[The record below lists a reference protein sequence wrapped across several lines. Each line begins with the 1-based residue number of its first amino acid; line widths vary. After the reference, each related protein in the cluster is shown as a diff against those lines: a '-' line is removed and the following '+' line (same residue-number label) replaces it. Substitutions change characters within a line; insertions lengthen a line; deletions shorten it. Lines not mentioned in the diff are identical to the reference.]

1 MKKGVFDALMMNSL
15 EASQS
20 LYFPEEEIAL
30 EARNA
35 NLDKFLRI
43 NKSSIFIGEKSA
55 TEPVLIYSML
65 DNYQDTL
72 NMYGDLIK
80 RRSNL
85 IVNKL
90 RLYYMPKFIR
100 MKVINRTVISNLAP
114 EMNNIK
120 KVRADYGL
128 QNVTN
133 LEPMIKTNM
142 STVVDLSWVIQA
154 IKEKTIDINLRL
166 NKKYRGILLEILK
179 QEITKI
185 PGYEN
190 NIVYFKYP
198 FIRDTGMKLSIIE
211 GKMQPLFRPSLLFIE
226 WFYNEPDAFK
236 QFLTDNKLTFVFEGQ
251 DRKIM
256 ILSGKPNYVN
266 MMQFKPKFVLRNLH
280 MLDGAK
286 EEDIMLDTEM
296 HNELKN
302 EEGGLIIHYDDD
314 VYENPK
320 IPVIN
325 DPEPSKLTQTDTID
339 DKSISAK
346 DEVRKEN
353 GYVKA
358 PKPEVVKEEPKIV
371 TTGKPSILHEPKKPI
386 KPEDSI
392 NTNTKKQ
399 KETYDRYKK
408 DNLDEVDVILD
419 KDNNSITVDDDEP
432 VKTVA
437 DIKKKQNT
445 PEKVIN
451 ADEIEEVDVSED
463 DLDAI
468 NGINKAE
475 VKFNNEELTDD
486 IIDIEIADSNASKK
500 AVVKDYFKIIED
512 SKLSKEDK
520 AEELLEVH
528 NYTNLKESVET
539 PQIKEQRLN
548 MMKSYNK
555 NIEDSIDIIKTHKL
569 REKSLGVSDTN
580 SPYNKSSTFRLNEQ
594 YKESLQD
601 IDLENIL
608 KAPMN
613 FSYPILLKSWKKK
626 DISSREFKGYE
637 LELEYESHNGEPL
650 KFNIIVPETLEG
662 GNLFIGGNNKLLL
675 LQNSSKPVIKQD
687 NTVIVTTAYNKSIIE
702 LSGVY
707 LNTRLKLVVETIRR
721 FINQRK
727 NTGVRVKTT
736 TDLGDFIYNNLVS
749 INLVH
754 LNKHFSGILTENIN
768 LDFRGIKVHEKDGN
782 SYLGTYFGK
791 DVFHNPDDDIIL
803 FNGKKYDSLT
813 FVANII
819 KTMDEKLWDKCLK
832 TSTTN
837 SYISVP
843 TATIMGKHL
852 PVVVVI
858 LCAIPLK
865 ELLERMKKENKLE
878 YWIVNKKSIP
888 ERMKNNANFGI
899 IEFKDQYIVLKYNNL
914 LNELIF
920 GFLTHYDF
928 TQYDEFDITNLLREL
943 TGNSNTAIYLDN
955 FVDAFIDPITKRVCE
970 SYNIPSDF
978 AGIFIYAISLFTSYK
993 VVYKS
998 DIRNYRLSTQ
1008 EETIMRILYSAIA
1021 KPMSEAVAR
1030 MKRGARP
1037 RIEIKPTAILET
1049 LNNMPTMSEANGLSA
1064 FRNIV
1069 ESNDVSI
1076 RGYNG
1081 INEERAYNTRL
1092 RMFNVNNFG
1101 TETCGTSYNRNAGIT
1116 KQLPFDA
1123 TVKDLTGEYEHHNN
1137 AKELTNASADG
1148 FIDAF
1153 VPYSSSD
1160 HAVRRL
1166 MQYGQFK
1173 HIRPVVGADPM
1184 YVSTRADEAA
1194 VAMSNK
1200 HAYTAKANG
1209 KIVSVDD
1216 KFIKIKYDDGKV
1228 DAISLDNVQRN
1239 SDKGYYLKND
1249 FILNDKFKLG
1259 SKVRPGDIIAYNPES
1274 FKKKPTGEIS
1284 LAAGALVWVLTCD
1297 SEAVWEDSCLPFDN
1311 LSNKLASKIVKRVA
1325 RIIDLNTEIRDWNI
1339 DIGST
1344 TMPDTV
1350 LYKYKILTDDTTI
1363 NEMFMNAENLS
1374 LKEVTAHHAGTIV
1387 DIRVYYREGR
1397 NVVMSPSVRKFIT
1410 ALNSVHTVRSK
1421 MDNLDDVSDNF
1432 TKSVLDKRPQK
1443 LTQGKQSKINGD
1455 ILEDGKMLIE
1465 YSIEFIN
1472 KLGTADKVVLDRAL
1486 KGEPTMIE
1494 RDNVAPVGAET
1505 GRKCSL
1511 MYSTYSVLARMCGG
1525 LELHGELLS
1534 ILMHVACKNRHI
1546 LGIPA
1551 EPGSILD
1558 YKSSKEVI
1566 TGKYKYRKKR

>member
-15 EASQS
+15 EANQS

-120 KVRADYGL
+120 KLRADYGL

-320 IPVIN
+320 IPVVN
-325 DPEPSKLTQTDTID
+325 DPEPAKLTQTDKID

-346 DEVRKEN
+346 DEIRKDN

-358 PKPEVVKEEPKIV
+358 PKPEIVNEEPKIV

-399 KETYDRYKK
+399 KEAYDRYKK

-432 VKTVA
+432 IKTVA

-675 LQNSSKPVIKQD
+675 LQNTSKPVIKQD

-768 LDFRGIKVHEKDGN
+768 LDFRGIKGHEKDGN

-791 DVFHNPDDDIIL
+791 DVFHNPDDDVIL

-819 KTMDEKLWDKCLK
+819 KTIDEKLWDKCLK

-978 AGIFIYAISLFTSYK
+978 AGIFIYAVSLFTSYK

-1123 TVKDLTGEYEHHNN
+1123 TVKDLTGDYEHHDN

-1397 NVVMSPSVRKFIT
+1397 NVIMSPSVRKFIT

-1551 EPGSILD
+1551 ESGSILD

-1566 TGKYKYRKKR
+1566 TGKYKHRKK

>member
-15 EASQS
+15 EANQS

-286 EEDIMLDTEM
+286 EEDIMLDAEM

-320 IPVIN
+320 IPVVN
-325 DPEPSKLTQTDTID
+325 DPEPAKLTQTDKID

-371 TTGKPSILHEPKKPI
+371 TTGKPSILHEPKKLI

-392 NTNTKKQ
+392 NANTKKQ
-399 KETYDRYKK
+399 KEAYDRYKK

-555 NIEDSIDIIKTHKL
+555 NIEDSIDIIKKHKL

-768 LDFRGIKVHEKDGN
+768 LDFRGIKGHEKDGN

-791 DVFHNPDDDIIL
+791 EVYHNPDDDIIL

-1123 TVKDLTGEYEHHNN
+1123 TVKDLTGDYEHHDN

-1200 HAYTAKANG
+1200 HAYTAKSNG

-1397 NVVMSPSVRKFIT
+1397 NVIMSPSVRKFIT

-1566 TGKYKYRKKR
+1566 TGKYKHRKK

>member
-15 EASQS
+15 EANQS

-302 EEGGLIIHYDDD
+302 EEGGLVIHYDDD

-320 IPVIN
+320 IPVVN
-325 DPEPSKLTQTDTID
+325 DPEPAKLTQTDKID

-371 TTGKPSILHEPKKPI
+371 ATGKPSILHEPKKPI

-399 KETYDRYKK
+399 KEAYDRYKK

-512 SKLSKEDK
+512 NKLSKEDK

-555 NIEDSIDIIKTHKL
+555 NIEDSIDIIKKHKL

-613 FSYPILLKSWKKK
+613 FSYPILLKNWKKK

-768 LDFRGIKVHEKDGN
+768 LDFRGIKGHEKDGN

-791 DVFHNPDDDIIL
+791 DIFHNPDDDIIL

-1037 RIEIKPTAILET
+1037 RIEIKSTAILET

-1076 RGYNG
+1076 RGHNG

-1123 TVKDLTGEYEHHNN
+1123 TVKDLTGDYEHHDN

-1350 LYKYKILTDDTTI
+1350 LYKYKILTDDSTI

-1397 NVVMSPSVRKFIT
+1397 NVTMSPSVRKFIT

-1566 TGKYKYRKKR
+1566 TGKYKHRKK

>member
-15 EASQS
+15 EANQS

-302 EEGGLIIHYDDD
+302 EEGGLVIHYDDD

-353 GYVKA
+353 GYAKA
-358 PKPEVVKEEPKIV
+358 PKPEIVKEEPKIV

-399 KETYDRYKK
+399 KEAYDRYKK

-432 VKTVA
+432 IKTVA

-500 AVVKDYFKIIED
+500 AAVKDYFKIIED

>member
-15 EASQS
+15 EANQS
-20 LYFPEEEIAL
+20 LYIPDEEIAL

-251 DRKIM
+251 DRKLM

-302 EEGGLIIHYDDD
+302 EECGLIIHYDDD

-320 IPVIN
+320 IPVVN
-325 DPEPSKLTQTDTID
+325 DPEPAKLTQTDKID

-346 DEVRKEN
+346 DEIRKEN

-399 KETYDRYKK
+399 KEAYDRYKK

-675 LQNSSKPVIKQD
+675 LQNTSKPVIKQD

-768 LDFRGIKVHEKDGN
+768 LDFRGIKGHEKDGN

-791 DVFHNPDDDIIL
+791 DVYHNPDDDIIL

-819 KTMDEKLWDKCLK
+819 KTIDEKLWDKCLK

-1123 TVKDLTGEYEHHNN
+1123 TVKDLTGDYEHHDN

-1200 HAYTAKANG
+1200 HAYTAKSNG

-1397 NVVMSPSVRKFIT
+1397 NVTMSPSVRKFIT

-1566 TGKYKYRKKR
+1566 TGKYKHRKK

>member
-20 LYFPEEEIAL
+20 LYIPDEEIAL

-320 IPVIN
+320 IPVVN
-325 DPEPSKLTQTDTID
+325 DPEPAKLTQIDKID

-399 KETYDRYKK
+399 KEAYDRYKK

-432 VKTVA
+432 IKTVA

-500 AVVKDYFKIIED
+500 AAVKDYFKIIED

-675 LQNSSKPVIKQD
+675 LQNTSKPVIKQD

-736 TDLGDFIYNNLVS
+736 ADLGDFIYNNLVS

-768 LDFRGIKVHEKDGN
+768 LDFRGIKGHENDGN

-1123 TVKDLTGEYEHHNN
+1123 TVKDLTGDYEHHDN

-1397 NVVMSPSVRKFIT
+1397 NVTMSPSVRKFIT

-1421 MDNLDDVSDNF
+1421 MDNLDDISDNF

-1566 TGKYKYRKKR
+1566 TGKYKHRKK

>member
-15 EASQS
+15 EANQS
-20 LYFPEEEIAL
+20 LYIPDEEIAL

-226 WFYNEPDAFK
+226 WFYNEPDTFK

-302 EEGGLIIHYDDD
+302 EEGGLVIHYDDD

-320 IPVIN
+320 IPVVN
-325 DPEPSKLTQTDTID
+325 DPEPAKLTQTDKID

-371 TTGKPSILHEPKKPI
+371 TTGKSSILHEPKKPI

-399 KETYDRYKK
+399 KEAYDRYKK

-437 DIKKKQNT
+437 DIKKKQNK

-569 REKSLGVSDTN
+569 KEKSLGVSDTN

-675 LQNSSKPVIKQD
+675 LQNTSKPVIKQD

-1566 TGKYKYRKKR
+1566 TGKYKHRKK

>member
-15 EASQS
+15 EANQS

-320 IPVIN
+320 IPVVN
-325 DPEPSKLTQTDTID
+325 DPEPAKLTQTDKID

-358 PKPEVVKEEPKIV
+358 PKPEAVKEEPKIV

-399 KETYDRYKK
+399 KEAYDRYKK

-432 VKTVA
+432 IKTVA

-468 NGINKAE
+468 NGINTAE

-486 IIDIEIADSNASKK
+486 IIDIEIDDSNASKK
-500 AVVKDYFKIIED
+500 AAVKDYFKIIED

-569 REKSLGVSDTN
+569 REKSLGVTDTN

-594 YKESLQD
+594 YKENLQD

-675 LQNSSKPVIKQD
+675 LQNTSKPVIKQD

-727 NTGVRVKTT
+727 NIGVRVKTT

-768 LDFRGIKVHEKDGN
+768 LDFRGIKGHEKDGN

-791 DVFHNPDDDIIL
+791 NVYHNPDDDVIL

-1076 RGYNG
+1076 RGHNG

-1123 TVKDLTGEYEHHNN
+1123 TVKDLTGEYEHHDN

-1209 KIVSVDD
+1209 KIVNIDD

-1350 LYKYKILTDDTTI
+1350 LYKYKILTDDSTI

-1397 NVVMSPSVRKFIT
+1397 NVTMSPSVRKFIT

-1432 TKSVLDKRPQK
+1432 IKSVLDKRPQK

-1534 ILMHVACKNRHI
+1534 ILIHVACKNRHI

-1566 TGKYKYRKKR
+1566 TGKYKHRKK

>member
-1 MKKGVFDALMMNSL
+1 MEKGVFNALMMNSL
-15 EASQS
+15 EASQT
-20 LYFPEEEIAL
+20 LYNPNEEIAL

-65 DNYQDTL
+65 DTYQDTL

-100 MKVINRTVISNLAP
+100 MKVINRTVVANLAS
-114 EMNNIK
+114 EMNSIK
-120 KVRADYGL
+120 KMRADYGL

-133 LEPMIKTNM
+133 LPTMVKTNM
-142 STVVDLSWVIQA
+142 STVVDLSWVINA
-154 IKEKTIDINLRL
+154 IRDKTVNINLRL
-166 NKKYRGILLEILK
+166 NKKYRTILLEILK

-236 QFLTDNKLTFVFEGQ
+236 QFLTDYKLTFVFEGQ
-251 DRKIM
+251 DRKLM

-286 EEDIMLDTEM
+286 EEDIMLDSEM

-302 EEGGLIIHYDDD
+302 EEGGLIIRYDDD

-320 IPVIN
+320 IPVVN
-325 DPEPSKLTQTDTID
+325 GTEPEDLTKTDTID
-339 DKSISAK
+339 DKKISVK
-346 DEVRKEN
+346 DEVRRGN

-358 PKPEVVKEEPKIV
+358 PKPEVVKEEPKTV
-371 TTGKPSILHEPKKPI
+371 ATGKPSILHEPKVPI
-386 KPEDSI
+386 KPEDSLQP
-392 NTNTKKQ
+392 NSKKQ
-399 KETYDRYKK
+399 KEAYDRYKK

-437 DIKKKQNT
+437 DIKNKQNK

-451 ADEIEEVDVSED
+451 ADEIEENDVSED

-475 VKFNNEELTDD
+475 VRFNNEEITDD

-500 AVVKDYFKIIED
+500 AAVKDYFKIIED
-512 SKLSKEDK
+512 KNLSKEDK

-594 YKESLQD
+594 YKENLQD

-608 KAPMN
+608 KSPMN
-613 FSYPILLKSWKKK
+613 FSYPILLKNWKKK

-675 LQNSSKPVIKQD
+675 LQNTSKPVIKQD

-754 LNKHFSGILTENIN
+754 LNKHFSGVLTENIN
-768 LDFRGIKVHEKDGN
+768 LDFRGIKGHEKDGN

-791 DVFHNPDDDIIL
+791 DVYHSPDDDVIL

-813 FVANII
+813 FIANII

-852 PVVVVI
+852 PVVVVV

-865 ELLERMKKENKLE
+865 ELLERMKNENKLE

-978 AGIFIYAISLFTSYK
+978 AGIFIYAVSLFTSYK

-998 DIRNYRLSTQ
+998 DIRNYRLSIQ

-1049 LNNMPTMSEANGLSA
+1049 LNNLPTMSEANGLSA

-1123 TVKDLTGEYEHHNN
+1123 TVKDLTGEYEHHDN
-1137 AKELTNASADG
+1137 AKELTSASADG

-1209 KIVSVDD
+1209 KIISIDD
-1216 KFIKIKYDDGKV
+1216 KFIKVKYDDGKI

-1350 LYKYKILTDDTTI
+1350 LYKYKILTDDSTI

-1421 MDNLDDVSDNF
+1421 MGNIDDVSDNF
-1432 TKSVLDKRPQK
+1432 TKSILDKRPQK

-1525 LELHGELLS
+1525 LELNGELLS

-1546 LGIPA
+1546 LGVPA

-1566 TGKYKYRKKR
+1566 TGKYKYRKK

>member
-15 EASQS
+15 EANQS

-320 IPVIN
+320 IPVVN
-325 DPEPSKLTQTDTID
+325 DPEPAKLTQTDKID

-358 PKPEVVKEEPKIV
+358 PKPEIVKEEPKIV
-371 TTGKPSILHEPKKPI
+371 TTGKPNILHEPKKPI

-399 KETYDRYKK
+399 KEAYDRYKK

-432 VKTVA
+432 IKTVA

-548 MMKSYNK
+548 MMKSYNR

-768 LDFRGIKVHEKDGN
+768 LDFRGIKGHEKDGN

-1123 TVKDLTGEYEHHNN
+1123 TVKDLTGDYEHHNN

-1200 HAYTAKANG
+1200 HAYTAKSNG

-1397 NVVMSPSVRKFIT
+1397 NVTMSPSVRKFIT

-1551 EPGSILD
+1551 EPRSILD

-1566 TGKYKYRKKR
+1566 TGKYKHRKK

>member
-15 EASQS
+15 EANQS

-286 EEDIMLDTEM
+286 EEDIMLDAEM

-320 IPVIN
+320 IPVVN
-325 DPEPSKLTQTDTID
+325 DPEPAKLTQTDKID

-358 PKPEVVKEEPKIV
+358 PKPEVVKEDPKIV
-371 TTGKPSILHEPKKPI
+371 ATGKPSILHDPKKPI

-399 KETYDRYKK
+399 KEAYDRYKK

-768 LDFRGIKVHEKDGN
+768 LDFRGIKGHEKDGN

-928 TQYDEFDITNLLREL
+928 AQYDEFDITNLLREL

-1123 TVKDLTGEYEHHNN
+1123 TVKDLTGDYEHHDN

-1200 HAYTAKANG
+1200 HAYTAKSNG

-1397 NVVMSPSVRKFIT
+1397 NVIMSPSVRKFIT

-1566 TGKYKYRKKR
+1566 TGKYKHRKK

>member
-15 EASQS
+15 EANQS
-20 LYFPEEEIAL
+20 LYIPDEEIAL

-226 WFYNEPDAFK
+226 WFYNEPDTFK

-302 EEGGLIIHYDDD
+302 EEGGLVIHYDDD

-320 IPVIN
+320 IPVVN
-325 DPEPSKLTQTDTID
+325 DPEPSKLTQTDKID

-346 DEVRKEN
+346 DDVRKEN

-399 KETYDRYKK
+399 KEAYDRYKK

-432 VKTVA
+432 IKTVA

-675 LQNSSKPVIKQD
+675 LQNTSKPVIKQD

-768 LDFRGIKVHEKDGN
+768 LDFRGIKGHEKDGN

-791 DVFHNPDDDIIL
+791 DVYHNPDDDIIL

-858 LCAIPLK
+858 LCVIPLK

-955 FVDAFIDPITKRVCE
+955 FVDAFIDPIAKRVCE

-1123 TVKDLTGEYEHHNN
+1123 TVKDLTGDYEHHDN

-1397 NVVMSPSVRKFIT
+1397 NVTMSPSVRKFIT

-1421 MDNLDDVSDNF
+1421 MDNLDDISDNF

-1566 TGKYKYRKKR
+1566 TGRYKHRKK

>member
-1 MKKGVFDALMMNSL
+1 MNKSVFNALMMNSL
-15 EASQS
+15 EATNTLFNPDERIS
-20 LYFPEEEIAL
+20 L

-65 DNYQDTL
+65 NTYTDTL
-72 NMYGDLIK
+72 NMYGELIK
-80 RRSNL
+80 RKSNL

-100 MKVINRTVISNLAP
+100 MKVVNRTVISNLAA

-120 KVRADYGL
+120 KLRADYGL

-133 LEPMIKTNM
+133 LDSMIKTNM
-142 STVVDLSWVIQA
+142 STVVDLSWVINA
-154 IKEKTIDINLRL
+154 IKEKTLDINLKL
-166 NKKYRGILLEILK
+166 TKKYRLMLLDILK
-179 QEITKI
+179 QEITKVK
-185 PGYEN
+185 GYQN

-211 GKMQPLFRPSLLFIE
+211 GKMQSIFRPSMLFIE
-226 WFYNEPDAFK
+226 WFYNEPEKFK
-236 QFLTDNKLTFVFEGQ
+236 QFLTDNNLTFVFEGQ
-251 DRKIM
+251 NKKLM

-286 EEDIMLDTEM
+286 EEDIMLDAEM

-302 EEGGLIIHYDDD
+302 EDGGLIIHYDDE
-314 VYENPK
+314 VYENPLVNIDNDIEPTPQVNKDVKEVSSRNK
-320 IPVIN
+320 IV
-325 DPEPSKLTQTDTID
+325 
-339 DKSISAK
+339 KSEELKK
-346 DEVRKEN
+346 DEKTKTVT
-353 GYVKA
+353 
-358 PKPEVVKEEPKIV
+358 PEVH
-371 TTGKPSILHEPKKPI
+371 S
-386 KPEDSI
+386 SI
-392 NTNTKKQ
+392 NSNRNNRKD
-399 KETYDRYKK
+399 KEK
-408 DNLDEVDVILD
+408 LDEVDIILD
-419 KDNNSITVDDDEP
+419 KDNNSISVDDEEP
-432 VKTVA
+432 AKTVN
-437 DIKKKQNT
+437 DIKSKQNK
-445 PEKVIN
+445 PEKVVKS
-451 ADEIEEVDVSED
+451 DEIEDVDLSED
-463 DLDAI
+463 ELDEI
-468 NGINKAE
+468 NGINKSE
-475 VKFNNEELTDD
+475 LKFNNEDITDD
-486 IIDIEIADSNASKK
+486 VVDIEIADSNASKK
-500 AVVKDYFKIIED
+500 AVVKDYFKILED
-512 SKLSKEDK
+512 KNLSKEDK
-520 AEELLEVH
+520 AEQLLEVH

-539 PQIKEQRLN
+539 PQIKEQRIK

-555 NIEDSIDIIKTHKL
+555 SIEESIDIIKKHKL
-569 REKSLGVSDTN
+569 REKSLGVSDVN

-594 YKESLQD
+594 YKENLQD

-608 KAPMN
+608 KSPMN
-613 FSYPILLKSWKKK
+613 FSYPILLKNWKKK

-637 LELEYESHNGEPL
+637 LDLEYESHNGEPL

-675 LQNSSKPVIKQD
+675 LQNTSKPVIKQD

-702 LSGVY
+702 LNGVY
-707 LNTRLKLVVETIRR
+707 LSTRLKLVVETIKR

-727 NTGVRVKTT
+727 NSGVRVKTT

-754 LNKHFSGILTENIN
+754 LNKHYSGILTENIN
-768 LDFRGIKVHEKDGN
+768 LDFRGLKGHDKDGLT
-782 SYLGTYFGK
+782 YLGTYFSQE
-791 DVFHNPDDDIIL
+791 VYHSPDDDYIL
-803 FNGKKYDSLT
+803 FNNKKYDSLT
-813 FVANII
+813 FIANII
-819 KTMDEKLWDKCLK
+819 KTMDSKLWDKCLK

-865 ELLERMKKENKLE
+865 ELLDRLKTENNLE
-878 YWIVNKKSIP
+878 YWIVNKKSIE

-899 IEFKDQYIVLKYNNL
+899 IEFKDQYVVLKYNNL
-914 LNELIF
+914 LNELIL

-928 TQYDEFDITNLLREL
+928 TQYDEFDITNLLKEI
-943 TGNSNTAIYLDN
+943 TGNSNTAIYIDN
-955 FVDAFIDPITKRVCE
+955 FVDAFIDPITKRICE

-978 AGIFIYAISLFTSYK
+978 AGIFIYAVSLFTSYK

-1030 MKRGARP
+1030 IKRGARP
-1037 RIEIKPTAILET
+1037 RIEIKPTAVLET
-1049 LNNMPTMSEANGLSA
+1049 LNNLPTMSEANGLSA

-1069 ESNDVSI
+1069 ENNDVSI
-1076 RGYNG
+1076 RGHNG

-1116 KQLPFDA
+1116 KQLPFDS
-1123 TVKDLTGEYEHHNN
+1123 TIKDLTGDYEHHDN
-1137 AKELTNASADG
+1137 ASELTSASADG

-1194 VAMSNK
+1194 VAMSTK

-1209 KIVSVDD
+1209 EIVGIDD
-1216 KFIKIKYDDGKV
+1216 KFIKIKYDDGKI

-1259 SKVRPGDIIAYNPES
+1259 SKVHSGDIIAYNPES

-1297 SEAVWEDSCLPFDN
+1297 SEAVWEDSCLPFEN

-1339 DIGST
+1339 DIGSK

-1350 LYKYKILTDDTTI
+1350 LYKYKILTDDNTI

-1397 NVVMSPSVRKFIT
+1397 NVTMSPSVRKFIT

-1421 MDNLDDVSDNF
+1421 MGNLNDVSDNF
-1432 TKSVLDKRPQK
+1432 TKSLLDKRPQK
-1443 LTQGKQSKINGD
+1443 LTQGNQSKINGD

-1494 RDNVAPVGAET
+1494 SDSLAPIGAET

-1534 ILMHVACKNRHI
+1534 ILMHIACKNRHI

-1566 TGKYKYRKKR
+1566 TGNYKHRKK

>member
-15 EASQS
+15 EASNS
-20 LYFPEEEIAL
+20 LYIPEEEIAL

-65 DNYQDTL
+65 DTYQDTL

-100 MKVINRTVISNLAP
+100 MKVINRTVIANLAS

-120 KVRADYGL
+120 KMRADYGL

-133 LEPMIKTNM
+133 LPNMIKTNM
-142 STVVDLSWVIQA
+142 STVVDMSWIIQA

-166 NKKYRGILLEILK
+166 NKKYRTMLLEILK

-211 GKMQPLFRPSLLFIE
+211 GKMQPMFRPSMLFIE

-251 DRKIM
+251 DRKVM

-286 EEDIMLDTEM
+286 EEDIMLDAEM
-296 HNELKN
+296 HNELKD
-302 EEGGLIIHYDDD
+302 EEDGLVIHYDDE

-320 IPVIN
+320 VPVVN
-325 DPEPSKLTQTDTID
+325 DPEPTNLTKTDNID
-339 DKSISAK
+339 DKSKSVQ
-346 DEVRKEN
+346 DEK
-353 GYVKA
+353 VKA
-358 PKPEVVKEEPKIV
+358 GNIKPIRSNVIKPEDKTKVVTPEVAKAGNSNV
-371 TTGKPSILHEPKKPI
+371 VNEPKKPT
-386 KPEDSI
+386 KPG
-392 NTNTKKQ
+392 NQ
-399 KETYDRYKK
+399 KDDK
-408 DNLDEVDVILD
+408 LDEVDIILD
-419 KDNNSITVDDDEP
+419 KENNSIAVDDDEP
-432 VKTVA
+432 VKTV
-437 DIKKKQNT
+437 DDLKKKQNK
-445 PEKVIN
+445 PERVIDAN
-451 ADEIEEVDVSED
+451 DIDESANISED

-468 NGINKAE
+468 NGINRSE
-475 VKFNNEELTDD
+475 VKFNNEEITDD

-500 AVVKDYFKIIED
+500 AAVKDYFKVIED
-512 SKLSKEDK
+512 TKLSKEEK
-520 AEELLEVH
+520 AAELLEVH
-528 NYTNLKESVET
+528 NYSNLKDSVET
-539 PQIKEQRLN
+539 PQIKKQRIN
-548 MMKSYNK
+548 MIKSYNK
-555 NIEDSIDIIKTHKL
+555 SIEDSIDIIKKHKL

-613 FSYPILLKSWKKK
+613 FSYPILLKNWKKK

-675 LQNSSKPVIKQD
+675 LQNTSKPVIKQD
-687 NTVIVTTAYNKSIIE
+687 NTVVVTTAYNKSIIE
-702 LSGVY
+702 LNGVY
-707 LNTRLKLVVETIRR
+707 LSTRLKLVVETIKR

-754 LNKHFSGILTENIN
+754 LNKHYSGILTENIN
-768 LDFRGIKVHEKDGN
+768 LDFRGIKGHEKNGL

-791 DVFHNPDDDIIL
+791 EVYHSPDEDYIA

-813 FVANII
+813 FIANII
-819 KTMDEKLWDKCLK
+819 KTMDEKLWDKCMK
-832 TSTTN
+832 SSTTN

-865 ELLERMKKENKLE
+865 ELLERMKRDNKLE

-899 IEFKDQYIVLKYNNL
+899 IEFKDQYVVLKYNNL
-914 LNELIF
+914 LNELLF

-928 TQYDEFDITNLLREL
+928 TQYDEFDITNLLKEL
-943 TGNSNTAIYLDN
+943 TGNSNTAIYIDN

-978 AGIFIYAISLFTSYK
+978 AGIFIYAVSLFTSYK

-1008 EETIMRILYSAIA
+1008 EETIMRVLYSAIA

-1049 LNNMPTMSEANGLSA
+1049 LNNLPTMSEANGLSA

-1076 RGYNG
+1076 RGHNG
-1081 INEERAYNTRL
+1081 INEERAYNTKL

-1116 KQLPFDA
+1116 KQLPFDS
-1123 TVKDLTGEYEHHNN
+1123 TIKDLTGDYEHHDN
-1137 AKELTNASADG
+1137 AKDLTNASADG

-1200 HAYTAKANG
+1200 HAYTAKGNG
-1209 KIVSVDD
+1209 KIISVDD

-1228 DAISLDNVQRN
+1228 DAVSLDNVQRN

-1249 FILNDKFKLG
+1249 FIMNDKFKLG

-1297 SEAVWEDSCLPFDN
+1297 SEAVWEDSCLPFEN

-1339 DIGST
+1339 DIGSK

-1350 LYKYKILTDDTTI
+1350 LYKYKILTDDNTI

-1397 NVVMSPSVRKFIT
+1397 NVTMSPSVRKFIT

-1455 ILEDGKMLIE
+1455 IIDDGKMLIE

-1494 RDNVAPVGAET
+1494 SDSLAPVGAET

-1534 ILMHVACKNRHI
+1534 ILMHIACKNRHI

-1566 TGKYKYRKKR
+1566 SGKYRYRKK

>member
-1 MKKGVFDALMMNSL
+1 MQKGVFNALMMNSL
-15 EASQS
+15 EASQT
-20 LYFPEEEIAL
+20 LYNPNEEIAL

-65 DNYQDTL
+65 DTYQDTL

-100 MKVINRTVISNLAP
+100 MKVINRTVIANLAS
-114 EMNNIK
+114 EMNSIK
-120 KVRADYGL
+120 KMRADYGL

-133 LEPMIKTNM
+133 LPTMVKTNM
-142 STVVDLSWVIQA
+142 STVVDLSWVINA
-154 IKEKTIDINLRL
+154 IRDKTVNINLRL
-166 NKKYRGILLEILK
+166 NKKYRTILLEILK

-236 QFLTDNKLTFVFEGQ
+236 QFLTDYKLTFVFEGQ
-251 DRKIM
+251 DRKLM

-286 EEDIMLDTEM
+286 EEDIMLDSEM

-302 EEGGLIIHYDDD
+302 EEGGLIIQYDDD

-320 IPVIN
+320 IPVVN
-325 DPEPSKLTQTDTID
+325 GSEPENLTKTDTID
-339 DKSISAK
+339 DKKTSVK
-346 DEVRKEN
+346 DEVRRGN

-358 PKPEVVKEEPKIV
+358 PKPEIVKEEPIA
-371 TTGKPSILHEPKKPI
+371 TGRPSVLHEPKIPI
-386 KPEDSI
+386 KPEDSL
-392 NTNTKKQ
+392 NPNSKKQ
-399 KETYDRYKK
+399 KEAYDKYKK
-408 DNLDEVDVILD
+408 ENILDEVDTILD
-419 KDNNSITVDDDEP
+419 KDNNSITVDDEEP
-432 VKTVA
+432 IKTVA
-437 DIKKKQNT
+437 DIKNKQNK

-451 ADEIEEVDVSED
+451 ADEIEENDVSED

-475 VKFNNEELTDD
+475 VRFNNEEITDD

-500 AVVKDYFKIIED
+500 AAVKDYFKIIED
-512 SKLSKEDK
+512 KNLSKEDK

-548 MMKSYNK
+548 MMKAYNK

-594 YKESLQD
+594 YKENLQD

-608 KAPMN
+608 KSPMN
-613 FSYPILLKSWKKK
+613 FSYPILLKNWKKK

-675 LQNSSKPVIKQD
+675 LQNTSKPVIKQD

-768 LDFRGIKVHEKDGN
+768 LDFRGIKGHETDNN

-791 DVFHNPDDDIIL
+791 DVYHSPDDDIIL

-813 FVANII
+813 FIANII

-865 ELLERMKKENKLE
+865 ELLERMKNENKLE

-914 LNELIF
+914 LNELLL

-978 AGIFIYAISLFTSYK
+978 AGIFIYAVSLFTSYK

-1008 EETIMRILYSAIA
+1008 EETIMRILYSTIA
-1021 KPMSEAVAR
+1021 KPVSEAVAR

-1049 LNNMPTMSEANGLSA
+1049 LNNLPTMSEANGLSA

-1076 RGYNG
+1076 RGHNG

-1123 TVKDLTGEYEHHNN
+1123 TVKDLTGEYEHHDN

-1200 HAYTAKANG
+1200 HAYTAKASG
-1209 KIVSVDD
+1209 KIISIDD
-1216 KFIKIKYDDGKV
+1216 KFIKVKYDDGKI

-1284 LAAGALVWVLTCD
+1284 LVAGALVWVLTCD

-1350 LYKYKILTDDTTI
+1350 LYKYKILTDDNTI

-1397 NVVMSPSVRKFIT
+1397 NVTMSPSVRKFIT

-1421 MDNLDDVSDNF
+1421 MGNIDDVSDNF
-1432 TKSVLDKRPQK
+1432 TKSILDKRPQK

-1534 ILMHVACKNRHI
+1534 ILMHIACKNRHI
-1546 LGIPA
+1546 LGVPA

-1566 TGKYKYRKKR
+1566 TGKYKHRKK

>member
-15 EASQS
+15 EANQS

-320 IPVIN
+320 IPVVN
-325 DPEPSKLTQTDTID
+325 DPEPSKLTQTDKID

-346 DEVRKEN
+346 DDVRKEN

-371 TTGKPSILHEPKKPI
+371 STGKPNILHEPKKPI

-399 KETYDRYKK
+399 KEAYNRYKK

-432 VKTVA
+432 IKTVA

-675 LQNSSKPVIKQD
+675 LQNTSKPVIKQD

-768 LDFRGIKVHEKDGN
+768 LDFRGIKGHEKDGN

-791 DVFHNPDDDIIL
+791 DVYHNPDDDIIL

-1123 TVKDLTGEYEHHNN
+1123 TVKDLTGDYEHHDN

-1397 NVVMSPSVRKFIT
+1397 NVTMSPSVRKFIT

-1566 TGKYKYRKKR
+1566 TGKYKHRKK

>member
-15 EASQS
+15 EANQS
-20 LYFPEEEIAL
+20 LYFPDEEIAL

-302 EEGGLIIHYDDD
+302 EEGGLVIHYDDD

-320 IPVIN
+320 IPVVN
-325 DPEPSKLTQTDTID
+325 DPEPAKLTQTDKID
-339 DKSISAK
+339 DKNISAK

-386 KPEDSI
+386 KPEDST
-392 NTNTKKQ
+392 NTNNKKQ

-432 VKTVA
+432 IKTVA

-768 LDFRGIKVHEKDGN
+768 LDFRGIKGHEKDGN

-978 AGIFIYAISLFTSYK
+978 AGIFIYAVSLFTSYK

-1123 TVKDLTGEYEHHNN
+1123 TVKDLTGDYEHHDN

-1350 LYKYKILTDDTTI
+1350 LYKYKILTDDSTI
-1363 NEMFMNAENLS
+1363 NEMFMNAKNLS

-1397 NVVMSPSVRKFIT
+1397 NVIMSPSVRKFIT

-1566 TGKYKYRKKR
+1566 TGKYKHRKK

>member
-15 EASQS
+15 EANQS

-320 IPVIN
+320 IPVVN
-325 DPEPSKLTQTDTID
+325 DPEPAKLTQTDKID

-346 DEVRKEN
+346 DEIRKEN

-358 PKPEVVKEEPKIV
+358 PKPEVAKEEPKIV

-399 KETYDRYKK
+399 KEAYDRYKK
-408 DNLDEVDVILD
+408 DNLDEVDIILD

-675 LQNSSKPVIKQD
+675 LQNTSKPVIKQD

-707 LNTRLKLVVETIRR
+707 LNTRLKFVVETIRR

-768 LDFRGIKVHEKDGN
+768 LDFHGIKGHEKDGN

-813 FVANII
+813 FIANII

-1037 RIEIKPTAILET
+1037 RIEIPPTAILET

-1123 TVKDLTGEYEHHNN
+1123 TVKDLTGEYEHHDN

-1200 HAYTAKANG
+1200 HAYTAKSNG

-1350 LYKYKILTDDTTI
+1350 LYKYKILTDDSTI

-1397 NVVMSPSVRKFIT
+1397 NVTMSPSVRKFIT

-1566 TGKYKYRKKR
+1566 TGKYKHRKK

>member
-15 EASQS
+15 EANQS

-320 IPVIN
+320 IPVVN
-325 DPEPSKLTQTDTID
+325 DPEPAKLTQTDKID

-346 DEVRKEN
+346 DDVRREN

-399 KETYDRYKK
+399 KEAYDRYKK

-569 REKSLGVSDTN
+569 REKSLGVTDTN

-594 YKESLQD
+594 YKENLQD

-626 DISSREFKGYE
+626 DISSREFRGYE

-675 LQNSSKPVIKQD
+675 LQNTSKPVIKQD

-768 LDFRGIKVHEKDGN
+768 LDFRGIKGHEKDGN

-791 DVFHNPDDDIIL
+791 DVYHNPDDDIIL

-1008 EETIMRILYSAIA
+1008 EETIMRILYSVIA

-1123 TVKDLTGEYEHHNN
+1123 TVKDLTGEYEHHDN
-1137 AKELTNASADG
+1137 AKELTNASTDG

-1200 HAYTAKANG
+1200 HAYTAKSNG

-1397 NVVMSPSVRKFIT
+1397 NVTMSPSVRKFIT

-1566 TGKYKYRKKR
+1566 TGKYKHRKK

>member
-15 EASQS
+15 EANQS
-20 LYFPEEEIAL
+20 LYFPEEIAL

-320 IPVIN
+320 IPVVN
-325 DPEPSKLTQTDTID
+325 DPEPAKLTQIDKID

-399 KETYDRYKK
+399 KEAYDRYKK

-437 DIKKKQNT
+437 DIKKRQNT

-675 LQNSSKPVIKQD
+675 LQNTSKPVIKQD

-768 LDFRGIKVHEKDGN
+768 LDFRGIKGHEKDGN

-819 KTMDEKLWDKCLK
+819 KTIDEKLWDKCLK

-1123 TVKDLTGEYEHHNN
+1123 TVKDLTGDYEHHNN

-1200 HAYTAKANG
+1200 HAYTAKSNG

-1397 NVVMSPSVRKFIT
+1397 NVTMSPSVRKFIT

-1566 TGKYKYRKKR
+1566 TGKYKHRKK

>member
-20 LYFPEEEIAL
+20 LYIPDEEIAL

-320 IPVIN
+320 IPVVN
-325 DPEPSKLTQTDTID
+325 DPEPSKLTQTDKID

-346 DEVRKEN
+346 DEVRREN

-399 KETYDRYKK
+399 KEAYDRYKK

-500 AVVKDYFKIIED
+500 AIVKDYFKIIED
-512 SKLSKEDK
+512 SKLSKENK

-555 NIEDSIDIIKTHKL
+555 NIEDSIDIIKKHKL

-613 FSYPILLKSWKKK
+613 FSYPILLKNWKKK

-675 LQNSSKPVIKQD
+675 LQNTSKPVIKQD

-768 LDFRGIKVHEKDGN
+768 LDFRGIKGHEKDGN

-791 DVFHNPDDDIIL
+791 DVYHNPDDDIIL

-1123 TVKDLTGEYEHHNN
+1123 TVKDLTGEYEHHDN

-1200 HAYTAKANG
+1200 HAYTAKSNG

-1350 LYKYKILTDDTTI
+1350 LYKYKILTDDSTI

-1397 NVVMSPSVRKFIT
+1397 NVTMSPSVRKFIT

-1566 TGKYKYRKKR
+1566 TGKYKHRKK

>member
-1284 LAAGALVWVLTCD
+1284 LSAGALVWVLTCD

>member
-15 EASQS
+15 EANNT
-20 LYFPEEEIAL
+20 LYNPNEEIAL

-236 QFLTDNKLTFVFEGQ
+236 KFLTDNKLTFVFEGQ

-320 IPVIN
+320 IPVVN
-325 DPEPSKLTQTDTID
+325 DPEPAKLTQTDKID
-339 DKSISAK
+339 DKSISVK
-346 DEVRKEN
+346 DEVRREN

-399 KETYDRYKK
+399 KEAYDRYKK

-432 VKTVA
+432 IKTVA

-500 AVVKDYFKIIED
+500 AAVKDYFKIIED

-675 LQNSSKPVIKQD
+675 LQNTSKPVIKQD

-768 LDFRGIKVHEKDGN
+768 LDFRGIKGHEKDGN

-791 DVFHNPDDDIIL
+791 DVYHNPDDDIIL

-914 LNELIF
+914 LNELLF

-1123 TVKDLTGEYEHHNN
+1123 TVKDLTGEYEHHDN

-1397 NVVMSPSVRKFIT
+1397 NVIMSPSVRKFIT

-1432 TKSVLDKRPQK
+1432 TKSILDKRPQK

-1566 TGKYKYRKKR
+1566 TGKYKHRKK

>member
-15 EASQS
+15 EANQS
-20 LYFPEEEIAL
+20 LFFPEEEIAL

-43 NKSSIFIGEKSA
+43 NKSSIFIGEKST

-320 IPVIN
+320 IPVVN
-325 DPEPSKLTQTDTID
+325 DPEPAKLTQTDKID

-358 PKPEVVKEEPKIV
+358 PKPEVVKEDPKIV

-399 KETYDRYKK
+399 KEAYDRYKK

-432 VKTVA
+432 IKTVA

-707 LNTRLKLVVETIRR
+707 LNTRLKLVVETIRK

-768 LDFRGIKVHEKDGN
+768 LDFRGIKGHEKDGN

-1123 TVKDLTGEYEHHNN
+1123 TVKDLTGEYEHHDN

-1200 HAYTAKANG
+1200 HAYTAKSNG

-1397 NVVMSPSVRKFIT
+1397 NVIMSPSVRKFIT

-1566 TGKYKYRKKR
+1566 TGKYKHRKK

>member
-15 EASQS
+15 EANQS

-320 IPVIN
+320 IPVVN
-325 DPEPSKLTQTDTID
+325 DPEPAKLTQTDTID

-358 PKPEVVKEEPKIV
+358 PKPEVVKEDPKIV

-386 KPEDSI
+386 KPEDST

-432 VKTVA
+432 IKTVA

-512 SKLSKEDK
+512 NKLSKEDK

-727 NTGVRVKTT
+727 NIGVRVKTT

-768 LDFRGIKVHEKDGN
+768 LDFRGIKGHEKDGN

-791 DVFHNPDDDIIL
+791 DVYHNPDDDVIL

-878 YWIVNKKSIP
+878 YWIVNKKSIL

-1123 TVKDLTGEYEHHNN
+1123 TVKDLTGDYEHHDN

-1200 HAYTAKANG
+1200 HAYTAKSNG

-1397 NVVMSPSVRKFIT
+1397 NVTMSPSVRKFIT

-1566 TGKYKYRKKR
+1566 TGKYKHRKK

>member
-15 EASQS
+15 EANQS

-320 IPVIN
+320 IPVVN
-325 DPEPSKLTQTDTID
+325 DPEPAKLTQTDKID

-371 TTGKPSILHEPKKPI
+371 TTGKPSILHESKKTI

-399 KETYDRYKK
+399 KEAYDRYKK

-555 NIEDSIDIIKTHKL
+555 NIEDSIDIIKKHKL

-675 LQNSSKPVIKQD
+675 LQNTSKPVIKQD
-687 NTVIVTTAYNKSIIE
+687 NTVVVTTAYNKSIIE

-768 LDFRGIKVHEKDGN
+768 LDFRGIKGHEKDGN

-791 DVFHNPDDDIIL
+791 DVYHNPDDDVIL

-819 KTMDEKLWDKCLK
+819 KTIDEKLWDKCLK

-1123 TVKDLTGEYEHHNN
+1123 TVKDLTGEYEHHDN

-1397 NVVMSPSVRKFIT
+1397 NVTMSPSVRKFMT

-1566 TGKYKYRKKR
+1566 TGKYKHRKK

>member
-15 EASQS
+15 ESQNS
-20 LYFPEEEIAL
+20 LYTPEEIAL

-65 DNYQDTL
+65 DTYTDTL
-72 NMYGDLIK
+72 NMYKDLIK
-80 RRSNL
+80 RNSNL

-100 MKVINRTVISNLAP
+100 MKVINRTVIANLAS
-114 EMNNIK
+114 EMNSIK
-120 KVRADYGL
+120 KIRADYGL

-133 LEPMIKTNM
+133 LPTMIKTNM
-142 STVVDLSWVIQA
+142 STVVDLSWVINA
-154 IKEKTIDINLRL
+154 IKEKTIDLNLRL
-166 NKKYRGILLEILK
+166 NKKYRAILLEILK

-236 QFLTDNKLTFVFEGQ
+236 QFLADNKLTFVFEGR
-251 DRKIM
+251 DKKLM
-256 ILSGKPNYVN
+256 LLSGKPNYIN

-302 EEGGLIIHYDDD
+302 EEDGLVIHYDDD

-320 IPVIN
+320 IPVVN
-325 DPEPSKLTQTDTID
+325 DPEPENLTKTDTID
-339 DKSISAK
+339 DKTSVI
-346 DEVRKEN
+346 DEKKKEN
-353 GYVKA
+353 GYNAVKSEINKA
-358 PKPEVVKEEPKIV
+358 NKPNQTKTENIKKQTESNKHKKEEI
-371 TTGKPSILHEPKKPI
+371 
-386 KPEDSI
+386 
-392 NTNTKKQ
+392 
-399 KETYDRYKK
+399 
-408 DNLDEVDVILD
+408 LDEVDTILD
-419 KDNNSITVDDDEP
+419 KDNNSITVDDEEP

-437 DIKKKQNT
+437 DIKKKQNK
-445 PEKVIN
+445 PEKTIN
-451 ADEIEEVDVSED
+451 ADEIEENDVSED

-468 NGINKAE
+468 NGINKSE
-475 VKFNNEELTDD
+475 VKFNNEEITDD

-500 AVVKDYFKIIED
+500 AEVKDYFKIIED
-512 SKLSKEDK
+512 KNLSKEDK

-539 PQIKEQRLN
+539 PQIKKQRLD

-555 NIEDSIDIIKTHKL
+555 SIEESIDIIKKHKL
-569 REKSLGVSDTN
+569 REKSLGVTDTN

-594 YKESLQD
+594 YKESLED

-608 KAPMN
+608 KSPMN
-613 FSYPILLKSWKKK
+613 FSYPILLKNWKKK

-637 LELEYESHNGEPL
+637 LELEYETHNGEPL

-675 LQNSSKPVIKQD
+675 LQNASKPVIKQD

-702 LSGVY
+702 LNGVY
-707 LNTRLKLVVETIRR
+707 LSTRLKLVVETIRR

-736 TDLGDFIYNNLVS
+736 TNLGDFIYNNLVS
-749 INLVH
+749 INLIH

-768 LDFRGIKVHEKDGN
+768 MDFRGIKGHEKDGK
-782 SYLGTYFGK
+782 SFLGTYFGK
-791 DVFHNPDDDIIL
+791 EVYHDPDNDKII
-803 FNGKKYDSLT
+803 FNNKEYDSLT
-813 FVANII
+813 FICNII
-819 KTMDEKLWDKCLK
+819 KTMDPKLWDKCMK
-832 TSTTN
+832 SSTTD

-878 YWIVNKKSIP
+878 YWVINKKSIP
-888 ERMKNNANFGI
+888 EHMKNNANFGI
-899 IEFKDQYIVLKYNNL
+899 IEFKSQYIVMKYNNL
-914 LNELIF
+914 LNELLL

-943 TGNSNTAIYLDN
+943 TGNSNTAIYIDN

-970 SYNIPSDF
+970 SYNIPNDF
-978 AGIFIYAISLFTSYK
+978 AGIFIYAVSLFTSYK

-1008 EETIMRILYSAIA
+1008 EEIIMRILYSTIA

-1049 LNNMPTMSEANGLSA
+1049 LNAMPTMSEANGLSA

-1069 ESNDVSI
+1069 ESNDISI

-1081 INEERAYNTRL
+1081 INEERAYNVRL
-1092 RMFNVNNFG
+1092 RMFNKNNFG

-1123 TVKDLTGEYEHHNN
+1123 TVKDLTGEYEHHDT
-1137 AKELTNASADG
+1137 AKDLTNASADG

-1194 VAMSNK
+1194 VAMSTK
-1200 HAYTAKANG
+1200 HAYTAKADG
-1209 KIVSVDD
+1209 KIIGIDD
-1216 KFIKIKYDDGKV
+1216 KFIKIKYDNGKI

-1259 SKVRPGDIIAYNPES
+1259 SKIRPGDIIAYNPES
-1274 FKKKPTGEIS
+1274 FKRKPTGEIS

-1350 LYKYKILTDDTTI
+1350 LYKYKILTDDSTI

-1397 NVVMSPSVRKFIT
+1397 NTVMSPSVRKFIT

-1421 MDNLDDVSDNF
+1421 MGDIDDVSDNF
-1432 TKSVLDKRPQK
+1432 TKSLLDKRPQK

-1486 KGEPTMIE
+1486 KGEPTMVE

-1534 ILMHVACKNRHI
+1534 ILMHIACKNRHI
-1546 LGIPA
+1546 LGVPA

-1566 TGKYKYRKKR
+1566 TGKYRYRKK

>member
-15 EASQS
+15 EANQS

-320 IPVIN
+320 IPVVN
-325 DPEPSKLTQTDTID
+325 DPEPAKLTQTDKID

-358 PKPEVVKEEPKIV
+358 PKPEAVKEEPKIV

-399 KETYDRYKK
+399 KEAYDRYKK

-432 VKTVA
+432 IKTVA

-468 NGINKAE
+468 NGINTAE

-500 AVVKDYFKIIED
+500 AAVKDYFKIIED

-569 REKSLGVSDTN
+569 REKSLGVTDTN

-594 YKESLQD
+594 YKENLQD

-675 LQNSSKPVIKQD
+675 LQNTSKPVIKQD

-727 NTGVRVKTT
+727 NIGVRVKTT

-768 LDFRGIKVHEKDGN
+768 LDFRGIKGHEKDGN

-791 DVFHNPDDDIIL
+791 NVYHNPDDDVIL

-1076 RGYNG
+1076 RGHNG

-1123 TVKDLTGEYEHHNN
+1123 TVKDLTGEYEHHDN

-1209 KIVSVDD
+1209 KIVNIDD

-1350 LYKYKILTDDTTI
+1350 LYKYKILTDDSTI

-1397 NVVMSPSVRKFIT
+1397 NVTMSPSVRKFIT

-1432 TKSVLDKRPQK
+1432 IKSVLDKRPQK

-1534 ILMHVACKNRHI
+1534 ILIHVACKNRHI

-1566 TGKYKYRKKR
+1566 TGKYKHRKK

>member
-15 EASQS
+15 EANQS

-320 IPVIN
+320 IPVVN
-325 DPEPSKLTQTDTID
+325 DPEPSKLTQTDKID

-346 DEVRKEN
+346 DDVRKEN

-399 KETYDRYKK
+399 KEAYDRYKK

-432 VKTVA
+432 IKTVA

-675 LQNSSKPVIKQD
+675 LQNTSKPVIKQD

-768 LDFRGIKVHEKDGN
+768 LDFRGIKGHEKDGN

-1123 TVKDLTGEYEHHNN
+1123 TVKDLTGDYEHHDN

-1200 HAYTAKANG
+1200 HAYTAKSNG

-1397 NVVMSPSVRKFIT
+1397 NVIMSPSVRKFIT

-1551 EPGSILD
+1551 ESGSILD

-1566 TGKYKYRKKR
+1566 TGKYKHRKK

>member
-20 LYFPEEEIAL
+20 LYIPDEEIAL

-320 IPVIN
+320 IPVVN
-325 DPEPSKLTQTDTID
+325 DPEPAKLTQIDKID

-399 KETYDRYKK
+399 KEAYDRYKK

-432 VKTVA
+432 IKTVA

-500 AVVKDYFKIIED
+500 AAVKDYFKIIED

-637 LELEYESHNGEPL
+637 LELEYESHNVEPL

-675 LQNSSKPVIKQD
+675 LQNTSKPVIKQD

-736 TDLGDFIYNNLVS
+736 ADLGDFIYNNLVS

-768 LDFRGIKVHEKDGN
+768 LDFRGIKGHENDGN

-1123 TVKDLTGEYEHHNN
+1123 TVKDLTGDYEHHDN

-1397 NVVMSPSVRKFIT
+1397 NVTMSPSVRKFIT

-1421 MDNLDDVSDNF
+1421 MDNLDDISDNF

-1566 TGKYKYRKKR
+1566 TGKYKHRKK

>member
-15 EASQS
+15 EANQS

-320 IPVIN
+320 IPVVN
-325 DPEPSKLTQTDTID
+325 DPEPAKLTQTDKID

-358 PKPEVVKEEPKIV
+358 PKPEAVKEEPKIV

-399 KETYDRYKK
+399 KEAYDRYKK

-432 VKTVA
+432 IKTVA

-468 NGINKAE
+468 NGINTAE

-500 AVVKDYFKIIED
+500 AAVKDYFKIIED

-569 REKSLGVSDTN
+569 REKSLGVTDTN

-594 YKESLQD
+594 YKENLQD

-675 LQNSSKPVIKQD
+675 LQNTSKPVIKQD

-727 NTGVRVKTT
+727 NIGVRVKTT

-768 LDFRGIKVHEKDGN
+768 LDFRGIKGHEKDGN

-791 DVFHNPDDDIIL
+791 NVYHNPDDDVIL

-1076 RGYNG
+1076 RGHNG

-1123 TVKDLTGEYEHHNN
+1123 TVKDLTGEYEHHDN

-1209 KIVSVDD
+1209 KIVNIDD

-1350 LYKYKILTDDTTI
+1350 LYKYKILTDDSTI

-1397 NVVMSPSVRKFIT
+1397 NVTMSPSVRKFIT

-1432 TKSVLDKRPQK
+1432 IKSVLDKRPQK

-1566 TGKYKYRKKR
+1566 TGKYKHRKK

>member
-20 LYFPEEEIAL
+20 LYIPDEEIAL

-320 IPVIN
+320 IPVVN
-325 DPEPSKLTQTDTID
+325 DPEPSKLTQTDKID

-399 KETYDRYKK
+399 KEAYDRYKK

-432 VKTVA
+432 IKTVA

-675 LQNSSKPVIKQD
+675 LQNTSKPVIKQD

-754 LNKHFSGILTENIN
+754 LNKHFRGILTENIN
-768 LDFRGIKVHEKDGN
+768 LDFRGIKGHEKDGN

-1123 TVKDLTGEYEHHNN
+1123 TVKDLTGDYEHHNN

-1200 HAYTAKANG
+1200 HAYTAKSNG

-1350 LYKYKILTDDTTI
+1350 LYKYKILTDDSTI

-1397 NVVMSPSVRKFIT
+1397 NVTMSPSVRKFIT

-1534 ILMHVACKNRHI
+1534 ILMHIACKNRHI

-1558 YKSSKEVI
+1558 YKSSKEII
-1566 TGKYKYRKKR
+1566 TGKYKHRKK

>member
-20 LYFPEEEIAL
+20 LYIPDEEIAL

-320 IPVIN
+320 IPVVN
-325 DPEPSKLTQTDTID
+325 DPEPSKLTQTDKID

-346 DEVRKEN
+346 DDVRKEN

-358 PKPEVVKEEPKIV
+358 PKSEVVKEESKIV

-399 KETYDRYKK
+399 KEAYDRYKK

-432 VKTVA
+432 IKTVA

-675 LQNSSKPVIKQD
+675 LQNTSKPVIKQD

-768 LDFRGIKVHEKDGN
+768 LDFRGIKGHEKDGN

-791 DVFHNPDDDIIL
+791 DVYHNPDDDIIL

-819 KTMDEKLWDKCLK
+819 KTIDEKLWDKCLK

-1123 TVKDLTGEYEHHNN
+1123 TVKDLTGDYEHHDN

-1160 HAVRRL
+1160 HAIRRL

-1209 KIVSVDD
+1209 KIVTVDD

-1350 LYKYKILTDDTTI
+1350 LYKYKILTDDSTI

-1397 NVVMSPSVRKFIT
+1397 NVTMSPSVRKFIT

-1421 MDNLDDVSDNF
+1421 MDNLNDVSDNF

-1566 TGKYKYRKKR
+1566 TGKYKHRKK

>member
-15 EASQS
+15 EANQS
-20 LYFPEEEIAL
+20 LYIPDEEIAL

-80 RRSNL
+80 RKSNL

-286 EEDIMLDTEM
+286 EEDIMLDAEM

-320 IPVIN
+320 IPVVN
-325 DPEPSKLTQTDTID
+325 DPEPAKLTQTDKID

-399 KETYDRYKK
+399 KEAYDRYKK

-500 AVVKDYFKIIED
+500 AAVKDYFKIIED

-768 LDFRGIKVHEKDGN
+768 LDFRGIKGHEKDGN

-1123 TVKDLTGEYEHHNN
+1123 TVKDLTGDYEHHNN

-1350 LYKYKILTDDTTI
+1350 LYKYKILTDDSTI

-1397 NVVMSPSVRKFIT
+1397 NVTMSPSVRKFIT

-1566 TGKYKYRKKR
+1566 TGKYKHRKK

>member
-15 EASQS
+15 EANQS

-320 IPVIN
+320 IPVVN
-325 DPEPSKLTQTDTID
+325 DPEPAKLTQTDKID

-346 DEVRKEN
+346 DEIRKEN

-399 KETYDRYKK
+399 KEAYDRYKK
-408 DNLDEVDVILD
+408 YNLDEVDVILD
-419 KDNNSITVDDDEP
+419 KDNNSITVDDEP

-555 NIEDSIDIIKTHKL
+555 NIEDSIDIIKKHKL

-768 LDFRGIKVHEKDGN
+768 LDFRGIKGHEKDGN

-791 DVFHNPDDDIIL
+791 DVYHNPDDDIIL
-803 FNGKKYDSLT
+803 FNSKKYDSLT

-1076 RGYNG
+1076 RGHNG

-1123 TVKDLTGEYEHHNN
+1123 TVKDLTGEYEHHDN

-1397 NVVMSPSVRKFIT
+1397 NVIMSPSVRKFIT

-1566 TGKYKYRKKR
+1566 TGKYKHRKK

>member
-15 EASQS
+15 EANQS

-286 EEDIMLDTEM
+286 EEDIMLDAEM

-302 EEGGLIIHYDDD
+302 EEGGLVIHYDDD

-320 IPVIN
+320 IPVVN
-325 DPEPSKLTQTDTID
+325 DPEPAKLTQTDKID

-358 PKPEVVKEEPKIV
+358 PKPEVVREEPKIV
-371 TTGKPSILHEPKKPI
+371 TTEKPSILHEPKKSI

-392 NTNTKKQ
+392 NTKKQ
-399 KETYDRYKK
+399 KEAYDRYKK

-675 LQNSSKPVIKQD
+675 LQNTSKPVIKQD

-768 LDFRGIKVHEKDGN
+768 LDFRGIKGHEKDGN

-791 DVFHNPDDDIIL
+791 DVFHNPDDDVIL

-1123 TVKDLTGEYEHHNN
+1123 TVKDLTGDYEHHDN

-1209 KIVSVDD
+1209 KIVTVDD

-1397 NVVMSPSVRKFIT
+1397 NVTMSPSVRKFIT

-1566 TGKYKYRKKR
+1566 TGKYKHRKK

>member
-15 EASQS
+15 EANNT
-20 LYFPEEEIAL
+20 LYNPNEEIAL

-320 IPVIN
+320 IPVVN
-325 DPEPSKLTQTDTID
+325 DPEPAKLTQTDKID

-346 DEVRKEN
+346 DEIRKDN

-358 PKPEVVKEEPKIV
+358 PKPEIVNEEPKIV

-399 KETYDRYKK
+399 KEAYDRYKK

-569 REKSLGVSDTN
+569 REKSLGVTDTN

-594 YKESLQD
+594 YKENLQD

-675 LQNSSKPVIKQD
+675 LQNTSKPVIKQD

-768 LDFRGIKVHEKDGN
+768 LDFRGIKGREKDGN

-791 DVFHNPDDDIIL
+791 EVYHNPDDDIIL

-978 AGIFIYAISLFTSYK
+978 AGIFIYAVSLFTSYK

-1008 EETIMRILYSAIA
+1008 EETIMRILYSVIA

-1049 LNNMPTMSEANGLSA
+1049 LNNLPTMSEANGLSA

-1076 RGYNG
+1076 RGHNG

-1123 TVKDLTGEYEHHNN
+1123 TVKDLTGDYEHHNN

-1200 HAYTAKANG
+1200 HAYTAKSNG

-1350 LYKYKILTDDTTI
+1350 LYKYKILTDDSTI

-1566 TGKYKYRKKR
+1566 TGNYKYRKKK

>member
-15 EASQS
+15 EANQS
-20 LYFPEEEIAL
+20 LYIPDEEIAL

-320 IPVIN
+320 IPVVN
-325 DPEPSKLTQTDTID
+325 DPEPAKLTQTDKID

-346 DEVRKEN
+346 DEVRREN

-399 KETYDRYKK
+399 KEAYDRYKK

-675 LQNSSKPVIKQD
+675 LQNTSKPVIKQD

-768 LDFRGIKVHEKDGN
+768 LDFRGIKGHEKDGN

-791 DVFHNPDDDIIL
+791 DVYHNPDDDIIL

-819 KTMDEKLWDKCLK
+819 KTIDEKLWDKCLK

-1123 TVKDLTGEYEHHNN
+1123 TVKDLTGDYEHHDN

-1209 KIVSVDD
+1209 KIVTVDD

-1397 NVVMSPSVRKFIT
+1397 NVTMSPSVRKFIT

-1566 TGKYKYRKKR
+1566 TGKYKHRKK

>member
-15 EASQS
+15 EANQS
-20 LYFPEEEIAL
+20 LYFPEEDIAL

-80 RRSNL
+80 RKSNL

-320 IPVIN
+320 IPVVN
-325 DPEPSKLTQTDTID
+325 DPEPAKLTQTDKID

-358 PKPEVVKEEPKIV
+358 PKPEIVKEEPKIV
-371 TTGKPSILHEPKKPI
+371 TTGKPNILHEPKKPI

-399 KETYDRYKK
+399 KEAYDRYKK

-432 VKTVA
+432 IKTVA

-463 DLDAI
+463 ELDAI

-500 AVVKDYFKIIED
+500 AAVKDYFKIIED

-675 LQNSSKPVIKQD
+675 LQNTSKPVIKQD

-768 LDFRGIKVHEKDGN
+768 LDFRGIKGHEKDGN

-791 DVFHNPDDDIIL
+791 DVYHNPDDDIIL

-1030 MKRGARP
+1030 MKRGAHP

-1123 TVKDLTGEYEHHNN
+1123 TVKDLTGDYEHHDN

-1344 TMPDTV
+1344 TMSDTV

-1397 NVVMSPSVRKFIT
+1397 NVTMSPSVRKFIT

-1421 MDNLDDVSDNF
+1421 MDNLDDISDNF

-1534 ILMHVACKNRHI
+1534 ILMHVACKNRYI

-1566 TGKYKYRKKR
+1566 TGKYKHRKK

>member
-1 MKKGVFDALMMNSL
+1 MRKGIFDALMMNSL
-15 EASQS
+15 EATNT
-20 LYFPEEEIAL
+20 LYIPEEEIAL
-30 EARNA
+30 EVRNA

-65 DNYQDTL
+65 DTYFDTL

-100 MKVINRTVISNLAP
+100 MKVINRTVISNLAT
-114 EMNNIK
+114 EMNSIK
-120 KVRADYGL
+120 KLRADYGL

-133 LEPMIKTNM
+133 LEAMIKTNM

-154 IKEKTIDINLRL
+154 IKEKTIDLNLRL
-166 NKKYRGILLEILK
+166 NKKYRTMLLEILK

-211 GKMQPLFRPSLLFIE
+211 GKMQPMFRPSMLFIE

-236 QFLTDNKLTFVFEGQ
+236 QFLSDNKLTFVFEGQ
-251 DRKIM
+251 DKKIM
-256 ILSGKPNYVN
+256 ILSGKPNYIN

-286 EEDIMLDTEM
+286 EEDIMMDTEM
-296 HNELKN
+296 HNELKD

-320 IPVIN
+320 IPIVN
-325 DPEPSKLTQTDTID
+325 DPEPTKLTQTDIID
-339 DKSISAK
+339 DTSVSAK
-346 DEVRKEN
+346 EEERISN

-358 PKPEVVKEEPKIV
+358 PKPEIV
-371 TTGKPSILHEPKKPI
+371 ATGKPSIIHEPKKPI

-399 KETYDRYKK
+399 KEAYDKYVK
-408 DNLDEVDVILD
+408 DNLDEVDTILD

-437 DIKKKQNT
+437 DIKKKQNK

-451 ADEIEEVDVSED
+451 ADEIEELDVSED

-475 VKFNNEELTDD
+475 VKFNNEELTED

-500 AVVKDYFKIIED
+500 AVVKDYFKIIEN
-512 SKLSKEDK
+512 KNLSKEDK

-539 PQIKEQRLN
+539 PQIKEQRIN

-555 NIEDSIDIIKTHKL
+555 SIEESIDIIKKHKL

-594 YKESLQD
+594 YKENLQD

-613 FSYPILLKSWKKK
+613 FSYPILLKKWKKK

-637 LELEYESHNGEPL
+637 LDLEYESHNGEPL

-675 LQNSSKPVIKQD
+675 LQNTSKPVIKQD

-702 LSGVY
+702 LNGVY
-707 LNTRLKLVVETIRR
+707 LSTRLKLVVETIRR

-749 INLVH
+749 INLMH

-768 LDFRGIKVHEKDGN
+768 LDFRGIKGREKDGK
-782 SYLGTYFGK
+782 SYLGIYFGK
-791 DVFHNPDDDIIL
+791 EVYHNPDDDIVY
-803 FNGKKYDSLT
+803 FNGKTYDSLT

-819 KTMDEKLWDKCLK
+819 KTIDEKLWDKCLK

-899 IEFKDQYIVLKYNNL
+899 IEFKEQYIILKYNNL
-914 LNELIF
+914 LNELLL
-920 GFLTHYDF
+920 GYLTHYDF

-943 TGNSNTAIYLDN
+943 TGNSNTAIYIDN

-978 AGIFIYAISLFTSYK
+978 AGIFIYAVSLFTSYK

-1049 LNNMPTMSEANGLSA
+1049 LNNLPTMSEANGLSA

-1076 RGYNG
+1076 RGHNG
-1081 INEERAYNTRL
+1081 INEERAYNTKL

-1123 TVKDLTGEYEHHNN
+1123 TIKDLTGDYEHHDN
-1137 AKELTNASADG
+1137 AEELTNASADG

-1153 VPYSSSD
+1153 VPYSSAD

-1200 HAYTAKANG
+1200 HAYTAKSNG
-1209 KIVSVDD
+1209 EIVAVDD

-1228 DAISLDNVQRN
+1228 DAVSLDNIQRN

-1249 FILNDKFKLG
+1249 FVINDKFKLG

-1339 DIGST
+1339 DIGSK

-1350 LYKYKILTDDTTI
+1350 LYKYKILTDDSTI

-1397 NVVMSPSVRKFIT
+1397 NVTMSPSVRKFIT

-1421 MDNLDDVSDNF
+1421 MDNLNDVSDNF
-1432 TKSVLDKRPQK
+1432 TKSLLDKRPQK

-1534 ILMHVACKNRHI
+1534 ILIHIACKNRHI

-1566 TGKYKYRKKR
+1566 TGKYKYRKK